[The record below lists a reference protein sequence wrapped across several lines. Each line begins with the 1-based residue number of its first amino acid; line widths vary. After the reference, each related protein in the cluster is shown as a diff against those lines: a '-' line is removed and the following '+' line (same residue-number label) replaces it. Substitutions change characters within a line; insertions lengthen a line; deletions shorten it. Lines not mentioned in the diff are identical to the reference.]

1 VYSPTK
7 DGVELFAASRNFQHA
22 LSLLPKFMSG
32 LEAASCRLCNSEWGL
47 RCIKKDMS
55 YLALRNCIFDL
66 VHLDLTETLDLE

>member
-1 VYSPTK
+1 
-7 DGVELFAASRNFQHA
+7 
-22 LSLLPKFMSG
+22 MSG
-32 LEAASCRLCNSEWGL
+32 LEAASCRLCNTEWGL